1 MTTDPHAAE
10 YLAAVAGM
18 AETYGVVPTVP
29 VIVTTGSKRV
39 PMWNEGA
46 TVTWRD
52 RIGRRRVGVVMKL
65 VYPDAYAGP
74 IDADRILYRIKT
86 RDPVTLE
93 RRNVEMAADQL
104 DI

>member
-18 AETYGVVPTVP
+18 AETYGIVPTAP
-29 VIVTTGSKRV
+29 VIITTGSKRT

-46 TVTWRD
+46 TVVWAD
-52 RIGRRRVGVVMKL
+52 RIGRRRHGTVIGL
-65 VYPDAYAGP
+65 IYPDAYAGP

-93 RRNVEMAADQL
+93 LRNVEMSADQL
-104 DI
+104 GV